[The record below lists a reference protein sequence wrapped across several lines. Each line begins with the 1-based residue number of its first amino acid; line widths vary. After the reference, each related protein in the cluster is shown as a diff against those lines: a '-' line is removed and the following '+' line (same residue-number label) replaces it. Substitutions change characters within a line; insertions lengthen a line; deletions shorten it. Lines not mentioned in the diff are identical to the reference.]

1 MLHFIT
7 VVILQPWA
15 LAITQR
21 FTAEFSIRAFLN
33 PHPEAT
39 YARLIEWSTDPI
51 PHMRRLVSEGSR

>member
-1 MLHFIT
+1 M
-7 VVILQPWA
+7 A

-51 PHMRRLVSEGSR
+51 PHVRRLVSEGSR